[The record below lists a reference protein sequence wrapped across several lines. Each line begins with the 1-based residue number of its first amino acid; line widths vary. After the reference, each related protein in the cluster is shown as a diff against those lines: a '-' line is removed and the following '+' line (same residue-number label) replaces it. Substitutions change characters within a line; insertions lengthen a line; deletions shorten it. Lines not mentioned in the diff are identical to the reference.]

1 MEKISGPGNL
11 SFENVNNPQSKVT
24 ASVKG
29 TYLAEWSIQIADCKY
44 ADEIK
49 LNFGQLETERPKTK
63 PKIIKMDGG
72 QQIRVVPSGST
83 FQLDESI
90 KLLPP
95 YNCQWISVDG
105 RIIGRFTVQ
114 QLKSEIQAPQT
125 SGMYI
130 LLIDSNGNSEKI
142 KYQVTK

>member
-1 MEKISGPGNL
+1 M
-11 SFENVNNPQSKVT
+11 
-24 ASVKG
+24 
-29 TYLAEWSIQIADCKY
+29 
-44 ADEIK
+44 
-49 LNFGQLETERPKTK
+49 
-63 PKIIKMDGG
+63 
-72 QQIRVVPSGST
+72 PSGST

-130 LLIDSNGNSEKI
+130 LFIDSNGNSEKI